1 VDTVNLD
8 TCVADVNTSMS
19 EEVIRLIEQSNL
31 VPPNPH
37 QLVTELLLPAILLQ
51 AVVAVARVFRA
62 RGGRDAAFQI
72 VEMNFAAPILAV
84 IGAIFAMLI
93 VTFILF
99 AARAGLSAWI
109 EILTTAKSST
119 AVSATEVLVN
129 MLYVQHVLVF
139 TLLVS
144 PAFLPLW
151 VSSYRRLAAVFA
163 VQLLFF
169 LTFSKLA
176 DIQSLET
183 FTIFL
188 HSTMFEGFATA
199 SALAMVILSR
209 YALPWVMGSMV
220 AIPIYAALK
229 AFRQK
234 F

>member
-1 VDTVNLD
+1 M
-8 TCVADVNTSMS
+8 AEDV
-19 EEVIRLIEQSNL
+19 VRLIEQSNL
-31 VPPNPH
+31 VPPNPY

-51 AVVAVARVFRA
+51 SVVAVARVFRA

-72 VEMNFAAPILAV
+72 VEMNFAAPILAI
-84 IGAIFAMLI
+84 IGDFFAMFI
-93 VTFILF
+93 ITFILF

-119 AVSATEVLVN
+119 AVSVTEVLEN

-139 TLLVS
+139 ILLVA

-151 VSSYRRLAAVFA
+151 ASSYRRLAAVFA

-176 DIQSLET
+176 DIQSLAT
-183 FTIFL
+183 MARFL
-188 HSTMFEGFATA
+188 RGMMFEGFATA
-199 SALAMVILSR
+199 FTLATVTLSR
-209 YALPWVMGSMV
+209 YAVPWVVGSMV

>member
-1 VDTVNLD
+1 
-8 TCVADVNTSMS
+8 MS

-37 QLVTELLLPAILLQ
+37 QLVTELLLPAIMLQ
-51 AVVAVARVFRA
+51 SVVAVARVFRA

-119 AVSATEVLVN
+119 AVSVTEVLAN

-139 TLLVS
+139 TLLVCTGLS
-144 PAFLPLW
+144 TSLGLQLQAARSSLRCPASVLPD
-151 VSSYRRLAAVFA
+151 VF
-163 VQLLFF
+163 QN
-169 LTFSKLA
+169 
-176 DIQSLET
+176 
-183 FTIFL
+183 
-188 HSTMFEGFATA
+188 
-199 SALAMVILSR
+199 
-209 YALPWVMGSMV
+209 
-220 AIPIYAALK
+220 
-229 AFRQK
+229 
-234 F
+234 